1 MSKGWS
7 YPNIEKL
14 NRRQE
19 STTSANVG
27 VYERPFGGMISRTP
41 DPSMPGNAD
50 ALVTPSGEYFDA
62 EEYLRRVGLR

>member
-1 MSKGWS
+1 MSKAWS
-7 YPNIEKL
+7 YPNVAKM

-27 VYERPFGGMISRTP
+27 VYEKPFGGMITRTP
-41 DPSMPGNAD
+41 NPQMPGNANSIE
-50 ALVTPSGEYFDA
+50 TPQGEFFDA